1 MKTHHSAPVYKT
13 IALDI
18 ANKIVRGEIKTNEK
32 ISGRSTLSSM
42 YNVSPETIRRAIA
55 LLVEMKVVASIK
67 GSGIEVIS
75 VPAAE
80 KFIERNKDKEY
91 LGTVQENILKIL
103 EKRRRLDEELE
114 DSFSKVFDY
123 VERFKNVSPF
133 TLIEIE
139 INSTCNFI
147 DMKVLEVKFWQHTKA
162 TILAYRRNEEIIV
175 SPGPEYI
182 FTPGDIL
189 VVIGCVNVYEKVRA
203 YLYNEELK

>member
-1 MKTHHSAPVYKT
+1 MKTHHSTPVYKT
-13 IALDI
+13 IALDL
-18 ANKIVRGEIKTNEK
+18 ANKIVRGDLKTNEK

-55 LLVEMKVVASIK
+55 LLEDMNVVSSAK

-103 EKRRRLDEELE
+103 EKKQQLDEELA
-114 DSFSKVFDY
+114 DNFSKVFDF
-123 VERFKNVSPF
+123 VERFKNISPF

-139 INSTCNFI
+139 INSECKFI
-147 DMKVLEVKFWQHTKA
+147 DKKVMDIKFWQYTGA
-162 TILAYRRNEEIIV
+162 TIVAYRRNENIIV
-175 SPGPEYI
+175 SPGPEYL
-182 FTPGDIL
+182 FTPGDTL
-189 VVIGCVNVYEKVRA
+189 VVIGSVDVYEKV
-203 YLYNEELK
+203 YSFLYN